1 VAENTK
7 NKTVI
12 IVTHDIDEA
21 RSLGGKIIN
30 MGSLDSVPYNNYDP
44 SIDG

>member
-1 VAENTK
+1 MQYVAENTK

-21 RSLGGKIIN
+21 RSLGE
-30 MGSLDSVPYNNYDP
+30 NN
-44 SIDG
+44 